1 MGMKKQSVILVL
13 LILSLVFSFVSIAIS
28 HSDSGSHSQSNGQP
42 SGNVQLYILPSG
54 ANAAQTPSG
63 SSP

>member
-1 MGMKKQSVILVL
+1 MIKKQNLIFILIVL
-13 LILSLVFSFVSIAIS
+13 ALVFSFVSIAIS